1 MCNLLL
7 TLVKHFNSIDFV
19 YLICL
24 FIRKIENSGGILIFW
39 GEVANNTNI
48 FSVQFPDKNVKR
60 LLLPT
65 QKKQD
70 GDFFRHFSTIEKSY
84 RREIDLQFDVELL
97 EASDFIQFKSCP
109 QNKYHVYKAWHRIP
123 GTIQLKSWFLLM
135 FNKLPK
141 KKMF

>member
-19 YLICL
+19 YLNCL

-70 GDFFRHFSTIEKSY
+70 GDFFRHFSTIETSY
-84 RREIDLQFDVELL
+84 RREIDLQFEVELL
-97 EASDFIQFKSCP
+97 EASNFI
-109 QNKYHVYKAWHRIP
+109 
-123 GTIQLKSWFLLM
+123 
-135 FNKLPK
+135 
-141 KKMF
+141 

>member
-19 YLICL
+19 YLNCL
-24 FIRKIENSGGILIFW
+24 FKRKIETSGGILIFW

-60 LLLPT
+60 LLLST

-70 GDFFRHFSTIEKSY
+70 RDFFGNIFQLLRLLFYTFVANIFQLLRLLSQRKGNK
-84 RREIDLQFDVELL
+84 QFVE
-97 EASDFIQFKSCP
+97 E
-109 QNKYHVYKAWHRIP
+109 
-123 GTIQLKSWFLLM
+123 
-135 FNKLPK
+135 
-141 KKMF
+141 